1 MKPRILLTSRPS
13 DDAAPLD
20 ESPFREY
27 VYQSYADALRHQGA
41 IVTIVP
47 ISNPEDVPVILS
59 AVDGLVVA
67 GGRDINPHCYGQE
80 RDAHTQEPHDA
91 LDTSDLALLHQ
102 AREMKLPTLG
112 ICRGM
117 QGINVM
123 CGGTLHQDIAGKRSH
138 HPVLPHTFEERAAYR
153 HMVTLD
159 ADSWI
164 ARTYNSMRLETNSI
178 HHQAVDEVGEGL
190 KVVGRADDGTVEA
203 VESTTDWFAVATQW
217 HPELLSNPEILF
229 GAFVRDVAN
238 HRTAHDRRED
248 TFSTDRV
255 RPFSG

>member
-13 DDAAPLD
+13 QDAFPAG

-27 VYQSYADALRHQGA
+27 VYQSYTDALRHHGA

-47 ISNPEDVPVILS
+47 ISNPEDVGVLLS

-67 GGRDINPHCYGQE
+67 GGRDLNPKTYGQE
-80 RDAHTQEPHDA
+80 REAHTQEPHDA
-91 LDTSDLALLHQ
+91 LDTSDLALLRH
-102 AREMKLPTLG
+102 AREINLPTLG

-117 QGINVM
+117 QALNVM
-123 CGGTLHQDIAGKRSH
+123 SGGTLNQNIAGERPH
-138 HPVLPHTFEERAAYR
+138 HPTLAETFAESSSYR

-164 ARTYNSMRLETNSI
+164 AKTYASTRLETNSI
-178 HHQAVDEVGEGL
+178 HHQCVEEIGDGL

-203 VESTTDWFAVATQW
+203 IESVTDWFAVGTQW
-217 HPELLSNPEILF
+217 HPELLSNPEVIF
-229 GAFVRDVAN
+229 GAFVQGVLDYRI
-238 HRTAHDRRED
+238 THDRREEVP
-248 TFSTDRV
+248 TS
-255 RPFSG
+255 